1 MDMKGTIILNQ
12 DRVFFE
18 EPYGVLYKQS
28 SGDIVRISDYN
39 WINSLILFFIYSNAK
54 KNDPTTVNDVVDF
67 FDKSQ
72 IFYLQKNPVPKRADV
87 EGIVLELVQALAR
100 NEYVVIKE

>member
-1 MDMKGTIILNQ
+1 MGIYTHQLWILSTY
-12 DRVFFE
+12 FFF
-18 EPYGVLYKQS
+18 P
-28 SGDIVRISDYN
+28 IVC
-39 WINSLILFFIYSNAK
+39 
-54 KNDPTTVNDVVDF
+54 VVDF
-67 FDKSQ
+67 FDRSQ